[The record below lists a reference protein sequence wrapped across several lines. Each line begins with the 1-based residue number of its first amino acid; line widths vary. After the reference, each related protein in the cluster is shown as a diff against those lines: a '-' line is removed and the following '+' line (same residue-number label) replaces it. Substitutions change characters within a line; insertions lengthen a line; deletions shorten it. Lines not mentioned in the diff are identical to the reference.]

1 MRYYD
6 FENNKLVYFKKK
18 KIDYRF
24 WDRQWLNNIEE
35 FKKKILNFKPKSL
48 VCKITL
54 KFLNPK
60 NGPILEGG
68 CGLGNKVYNLQRLG
82 YKVIGID
89 YAKKTIEF
97 LKSNIPEIK
106 VQIGDVRKLSFSD
119 NYFAGY
125 WSLGVIEHFFNG
137 PNGVIDEIKR
147 VIMPNGY
154 IFLTF
159 PYMSPFRQ
167 FKTKLNLYKVI
178 NKKYNELKGVS
189 RIFYQYVYD
198 VNYII
203 KIFQDLSFK
212 LKFISPWDGI
222 KGFKDEIFIFK
233 FFFKRF
239 LQLLYVS
246 SKFKLIKRFFD
257 KILSKFSAH
266 MILLVFQKK

>member
-1 MRYYD
+1 
-6 FENNKLVYFKKK
+6 
-18 KIDYRF
+18 
-24 WDRQWLNNIEE
+24 
-35 FKKKILNFKPKSL
+35 
-48 VCKITL
+48 
-54 KFLNPK
+54 
-60 NGPILEGG
+60 
-68 CGLGNKVYNLQRLG
+68 
-82 YKVIGID
+82 
-89 YAKKTIEF
+89 
-97 LKSNIPEIK
+97 
-106 VQIGDVRKLSFSD
+106 
-119 NYFAGY
+119 
-125 WSLGVIEHFFNG
+125 
-137 PNGVIDEIKR
+137 
-147 VIMPNGY
+147 MPNGY

-203 KIFQDLSFK
+203 KNFQDLSFK

-222 KGFKDEIFIFK
+222 KGFKDEVFIFK